1 MSLLFNMLSRLVITF
16 LPRSKRLL
24 LSWLQSPSAVILE
37 PRKIKSDTVS
47 TVSPSI
53 CHEVMGPRA
62 LKMSL
67 QHLRKWGSGTQ
78 WFIFLI
84 STPGNWCM
92 WSRDHTWGNAYL
104 MHRTKRAHFW
114 NSKALVF
121 LLLWKVN
128 PLVSTTDLSVQG
140 TEALT
145 HLSPST
151 LAVTTLLTKQL
162 PPCSL
167 APHQVS
173 LNSSKWHL
181 ILWLA
186 SRKRRL
192 PFLKLHTLWSH
203 PLDPLLHQLIQ
214 AISGSLIWHLLLT
227 LPQMWEVFVA
237 PPGQTLREF
246 NVQLYI
252 YFTGYKETSTRLL
265 GAALWDKALHRAPPI
280 QFQDIFLFPFRVRE
294 SSPHLFILQTNCLNS
309 YLSLCDC
316 MW

>member
-1 MSLLFNMLSRLVITF
+1 
-16 LPRSKRLL
+16 
-24 LSWLQSPSAVILE
+24 
-37 PRKIKSDTVS
+37 
-47 TVSPSI
+47 
-53 CHEVMGPRA
+53 
-62 LKMSL
+62 
-67 QHLRKWGSGTQ
+67 
-78 WFIFLI
+78 
-84 STPGNWCM
+84 
-92 WSRDHTWGNAYL
+92 
-104 MHRTKRAHFW
+104 MHRTKRTHFW
-114 NSKALVF
+114 NSKTLVF
-121 LLLWKVN
+121 LLLWNVN
-128 PLVSTTDLSVQG
+128 PLVSTTDLSIQG

-151 LAVTTLLTKQL
+151 LAVTTLFTKQL
-162 PPCSL
+162 PSCSL
-167 APHQVS
+167 APHPVS

-186 SRKRRL
+186 GRKRRL

-237 PPGQTLREF
+237 PPGQTRREF

-265 GAALWDKALHRAPPI
+265 GAMLWDKALHRAPPA
-280 QFQDIFLFPFRVRE
+280 QFQDILLFPFRVRE

-309 YLSLCDC
+309 YLSLCDY